1 MIKRYIYIGLCVFL
15 GVLLTT
21 ILHAVGEQAYIALL
35 LSDWDRY
42 SFGLTF
48 EQLLHVHHVLSFSL
62 LVLGIV
68 GGYLIGIRWWRAVYE
83 APQGS

>member
-21 ILHAVGEQAYIALL
+21 ILHGVGEQAYIALL

-42 SFGLTF
+42 AFGLSF
-48 EQLLHVHHVLSFSL
+48 ETLLQIHHVLSFL
-62 LVLGIV
+62 LLGIGV
-68 GGYLIGIRWWRAVYE
+68 IGGYLLGVRWWRAVYE
-83 APQGS
+83 APERS